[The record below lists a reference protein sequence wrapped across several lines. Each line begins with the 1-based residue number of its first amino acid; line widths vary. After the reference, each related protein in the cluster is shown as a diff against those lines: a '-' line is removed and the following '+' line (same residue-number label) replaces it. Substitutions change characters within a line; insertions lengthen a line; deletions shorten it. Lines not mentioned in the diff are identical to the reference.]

1 MARAHQVLAGVLETA
16 HQIAETLVSFAG
28 HERERQLA
36 SGEQPHQPFGVAP
49 VGLHPV
55 TRRPRDRPR
64 RHNTNIQAALLGH
77 ARQSEPR
84 RAGLIHRGH
93 RPIELLQEHWHHA
106 LGLATQTLHAQL
118 PTHGVEHSGD
128 RPRLVNVEPNEG
140 HTL

>member
-93 RPIELLQEHWHHA
+93 RPIELLQKHRHHT
-106 LGLATQTLHAQL
+106 GRPATQPIHAQL
-118 PTHGVEHSGD
+118 AGGRIEHRRD
-128 RPRLVNVEPNEG
+128 RLRLVNIKPDKG